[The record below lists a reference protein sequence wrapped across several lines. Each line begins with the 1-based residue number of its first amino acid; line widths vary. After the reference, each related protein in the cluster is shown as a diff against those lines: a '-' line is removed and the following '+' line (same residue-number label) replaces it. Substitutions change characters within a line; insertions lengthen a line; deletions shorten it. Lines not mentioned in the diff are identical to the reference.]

1 MSEPTMPTPPDVQA
15 EEPAWSSLELD
26 QDPHELADKA
36 DRVRRMFGSIA
47 PSYDLNNRLHSFGQD
62 QRWRRRGVRLTRPGP
77 DSVVVDVACG
87 TGDLSEA
94 FHDAG
99 VSKVIGIDFTPEML
113 DVARSRA
120 RKGKRADLEYR
131 HGDATNLDL
140 PTDSADVLSIAFGI
154 RNVNDPSKALAEFRR
169 ILKPGGRL
177 LILEFSEPGNPQ
189 IRLLNNFYT
198 RRVMPVTATIV
209 SGDRSGAYRYLPRS
223 IETFLPRPDLERAI
237 REAGFER
244 IQQHALTFG
253 VCVAYLAS

>member
-1 MSEPTMPTPPDVQA
+1 MSDPNSPTPPDVEA
-15 EEPAWSSLELD
+15 REPAWSSRELD
-26 QDPHELADKA
+26 QDPHEQADKA
-36 DRVRRMFGSIA
+36 DRVRRMFGAIA

-62 QRWRRRGVRLTRPGP
+62 QRWRRRAVRLARPGP

-94 FHDAG
+94 FHNAG
-99 VSKVIGIDFTPEML
+99 VSKVIGVDFTPEML
-113 DVARSRA
+113 DVARDRA
-120 RKGKRADLEYR
+120 QRAGRQDLEYR
-131 HGDATNLDL
+131 LGDATELDL

-154 RNVNDPSKALAEFRR
+154 RNVNVPSKALSEFRR

-177 LILEFSEPGNPQ
+177 LILEFSEPTNPL
-189 IRLLNNFYT
+189 IRLLNNFYC

-223 IETFLPRPDLERAI
+223 IETFLPRADLERAI

-244 IQQHALTFG
+244 IQQHPLTFG